1 VRNKYPGPC
10 YRCKKTVPAGVGH
23 FERSHGKWLL
33 IHAECVFEQRREK
46 QGASMSQH
54 TRDARTMRHNLPGR
68 TDSASQTLPGQTPA
82 QPVKE
87 K

>member
-1 VRNKYPGPC
+1 
-10 YRCKKTVPAGVGH
+10 
-23 FERSHGKWLL
+23 
-33 IHAECVFEQRREK
+33 
-46 QGASMSQH
+46 MSQH

-68 TDSASQTLPGQTPA
+68 TDRASQTLPGQTPV